1 MIEDWVQHGTEVR
14 LKREDKPRN
23 GKRNQIKRVVPE
35 CCSPSGAPTKMT
47 QKNQQEIKV
56 ALKADNDMAMTLK
69 ANAGMKM
76 TLKAEQDNE
85 IREALCGP
93 MLWEKECN
101 NEIA

>member
-1 MIEDWVQHGTEVR
+1 MEKGIKLNVLFLSVAHSLVHQQKQH
-14 LKREDKPRN
+14 
-23 GKRNQIKRVVPE
+23 
-35 CCSPSGAPTKMT
+35 
-47 QKNQQEIKV
+47 KNQQEIKV